1 MENAPWK
8 STEEAPFGS
17 LLRYS
22 ASARKVEV
30 TITIS
35 RMYYFKMLMDRWNP
49 PGPSNDRW
57 WRCCP

>member
-22 ASARKVEV
+22 ASARKVEA

-35 RMYYFKMLMDRWNP
+35 RMYSSKMLMDMWNP
-49 PGPSNDRW
+49 PGPSNDR
-57 WRCCP
+57 RCRRCP